1 VDVADGFQDERGGAA
16 DGAADQVAGAV
27 AVVDLGQ
34 AVLDLDVLAVGA
46 GGHVAEGQRVGQRL
60 RRQDELADQGVSQ
73 IAFFGL
79 DDGAGV
85 VRDQAAQQGLGVL
98 GVAEVAGAV

>member
-1 VDVADGFQDERGGAA
+1 M
-16 DGAADQVAGAV
+16 
-27 AVVDLGQ
+27 DLG
-34 AVLDLDVLAVGA
+34 AVGA
-46 GGHVAEGQRVGQRL
+46 GGHVAEGQRVGQRP
-60 RRQDELADQGVSQ
+60 RRRGELAGQDVGEA
-73 IAFFGL
+73 AFFGL